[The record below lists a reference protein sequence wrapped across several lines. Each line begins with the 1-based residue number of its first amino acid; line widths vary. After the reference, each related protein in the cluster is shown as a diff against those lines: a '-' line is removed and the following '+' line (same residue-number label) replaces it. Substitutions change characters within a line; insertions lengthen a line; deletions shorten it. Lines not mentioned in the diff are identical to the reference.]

1 MKKANAGAAVVY
13 LKNRVSRAWQPIEE
27 SAASKRITEEDKVEL
42 RSRILPILASSQPQI
57 RAQLIPAL
65 QKILSYDFPEKWP
78 TFLDLTMQLLSTNDT
93 NAVFAGLHCMLAIC
107 RMYRF
112 KGGETRDDFNRIVAA
127 SFPRL
132 LDIARELVQST
143 DMEAWE
149 GLHIIMKTF
158 KHTIYVGVPR
168 GWESDALLTSRKFD
182 LPPHLMIHDQIYG
195 WCSLFLTIVGK
206 EAPAQALDEDLDER
220 ERNHYWKS
228 KKWAYANLNRLF
240 VRYVLHVLQYKTG
253 NLPLL
258 NIEKVR
264 KPQHKPEEYNTRNG
278 RVRQIFPRYFCSR
291 YLRRVSARDRQM
303 GVKNSMA
310 QQAVFILH
318 IKLPR

>member
-1 MKKANAGAAVVY
+1 
-13 LKNRVSRAWQPIEE
+13 
-27 SAASKRITEEDKVEL
+27 
-42 RSRILPILASSQPQI
+42 
-57 RAQLIPAL
+57 
-65 QKILSYDFPEKWP
+65 
-78 TFLDLTMQLLSTNDT
+78 MQLLSTNDT

-158 KHTIYVGVPR
+158 KHTIYVRCLFTSEWVG
-168 GWESDALLTSRKFD
+168 LLTCRKFD

-195 WCSLFLTIVGK
+195 WCSLFLAIVGK

-220 ERNHYWKS
+220 ERNHFWKS

-240 VRYVLHVLQYKTG
+240 IRYVLHAPHYKTG
-253 NLPLL
+253 SPL
-258 NIEKVR
+258 
-264 KPQHKPEEYNTRNG
+264 Y
-278 RVRQIFPRYFCSR
+278 
-291 YLRRVSARDRQM
+291 
-303 GVKNSMA
+303 
-310 QQAVFILH
+310 
-318 IKLPR
+318 